1 MLSLP
6 ALESTYDA
14 LAEAID
20 QAGATQSE
28 LMLAKL
34 VLLLA
39 QELGD
44 AARVQALMQTALA
57 DL

>member
-14 LAEAID
+14 LAQAID
-20 QAGATQSE
+20 RAGADKSE
-28 LMLAKL
+28 LMLTKL

-44 AARVQALMQTALA
+44 APRVLALVETALA